1 MVVMS
6 AYCKAADDS
15 SESEETDILN
25 EREALLVDLL
35 EQAFEKRILSRRR
48 DPDVSRHR
56 PGEVSQTRA
65 SVAAEG
71 YSGVDGSRLKVLY
84 SKMRRVYPRYQK
96 PNRSAWH
103 HK

>member
-1 MVVMS
+1 MS
-6 AYCKAADDS
+6 THAMEVGISKRPENLRIRVRNGLAPKPS
-15 SESEETDILN
+15 QS
-25 EREALLVDLL
+25 